1 MSDPKVV
8 HPTPEDGIDILN
20 HLAHWLT
27 DVLSKDFPELGKER
41 RAFLHL
47 RHILRSPLLVAAQNE
62 AIFKSQECEAVPP
75 QLEVEKAFVR

>member
-41 RAFLHL
+41 VRFFIFA
-47 RHILRSPLLVAAQNE
+47 HIAVALLVAARTRP
-62 AIFKSQECEAVPP
+62 IFKSRNVK
-75 QLEVEKAFVR
+75 LSRLSWKWRKRSFR